1 VGWLRRTV
9 RIGAGLAAALV
20 LLVAGVLV
28 WLWLELSGSRPRL
41 DGEVAVPGLAGPVTV
56 ERDGLGVPAIRG
68 GSREDV
74 AFATGFLHAQERFF
88 QMDLLRRQP
97 AGELAGLFGAR
108 TFDFDARSRVHR
120 FRERARR
127 ALAGSSPPVR
137 RVVEAYAAG
146 VNAGLADLGEPP
158 FEYLVLRAE
167 PAAWRPEDT
176 FLVLLA
182 MFVQLQDESGQHEA
196 AVSLLHQCVPAPVA
210 AFLLPEG
217 TEWDAPLVGEPLPPP
232 AIPGPEVIA
241 LSGGEPAAVAALGG
255 EWDDEPGSAAA
266 PWPLQTFL
274 GPPGRVAGSNAWA
287 VSAEHSAGG
296 ALLANEL
303 HLGLGVPNLWYR
315 ALLEWEAGDGSGP
328 RRVVGATLPGAPA
341 VVVGSNGRVAWG
353 LTNSLVDT
361 SDLVTLDL
369 DPSDPEVYR
378 TPEGPRPIERHRE
391 TILAA
396 GGEEREVQVPWTV
409 WGPIVD
415 EDPEGRPRALR
426 WVAHEAEGIDLSI
439 LALETVSSLDE
450 ALDVARASGIPALNF
465 IAADA
470 AGRVGWTIAGRL
482 PRRVGFDGRSA
493 GSWADGARRWDG
505 LLAPT
510 EVPAVADPPTGRIWS
525 ANHRMV
531 DGEGL
536 ALLGNNGYVLGARAG
551 QIRDA
556 LLALEEATPADMLA
570 LQLDDRALFLA
581 RWRELLLGVLSPEAA
596 AADPLRGEARALV
609 EDWGGRAAV
618 ESAGYRIVRTFRTT
632 VATALFGALTAG
644 CAESDP
650 EFSYYGQMEGS
661 EGPLWQVVSARPGHL
676 VPGGAEGWEA
686 WLLARADETLASL
699 TEAGPLAART
709 WGERNTTAIRHPL
722 SGAIPGA
729 ARFLDMPARQLPGD
743 DHMPRVQHPSY
754 GATLRMVVSPGR
766 EEASYFH
773 MPGGQSGHPLAR
785 HYGDG
790 HEAWERGEPSPLLPG
805 PPVDRLVLRPVGEA
819 PD

>member
-1 VGWLRRTV
+1 VAWLRRTV

-20 LLVAGVLV
+20 LLVAGVLLWV
-28 WLWLELSGSRPRL
+28 WLELSGSRPRL
-41 DGEVAVPGLAGPVTV
+41 DGELGVPGLAAPVTV
-56 ERDGLGVPAIRG
+56 ERDELGVPAIRG

-108 TFDFDARSRVHR
+108 TFEIDAQARVHR

-127 ALAGSSPPVR
+127 ALAGSTPAVR

-146 VNAGLADLGEPP
+146 VNAGLADLGAPP

-167 PAAWRPEDT
+167 PAAWRPEDS

-182 MFVQLQDESGQHEA
+182 MFVRLQDEAGQHEA
-196 AVSLLHQCVPAPVA
+196 AVTLLHGCVPEPLA

-217 TEWDAPLVGEPLPPP
+217 TEWDAPLVGEPLPPAP
-232 AIPGPEVIA
+232 IPGPEVLA
-241 LSGGEPAAVAALGG
+241 LSGGEPAAVAAHGRASG
-255 EWDDEPGSAAA
+255 DGPDRRA
-266 PWPLQTFL
+266 PEALLDPSGW
-274 GPPGRVAGSNAWA
+274 VAGSNAWA
-287 VSAEHSAGG
+287 VAAEHSAGG

-315 ALLEWEAGDGSGP
+315 ALLEWQAGDGGGR
-328 RRVVGATLPGAPA
+328 RRVVGATLPGTPA

-361 SDLVTLDL
+361 SDLVTLEL
-369 DPSDPEVYR
+369 DPDDPEVYR
-378 TPEGPRPIERHRE
+378 TPDGPRRIERHRE
-391 TILAA
+391 AIRAT
-396 GGEEREVQVPWTV
+396 GGEEREVEVPWTV

-426 WVAHEAEGIDLSI
+426 WVAHESEGVDLSI
-439 LALETVSSLDE
+439 LALESAGTLDE

-465 IAADA
+465 VAADA

-482 PRRVGFDGRSA
+482 PRRLGFDGRVA
-493 GSWADGARRWDG
+493 GSWAEGARRWDG
-505 LLAPT
+505 LLAPA
-510 EVPAVADPPTGRIWS
+510 EVPAVADPPEGRIWS

-536 ALLGNNGYVLGARAG
+536 ALLGNNGYVLGARAA

-556 LLALEEATPADMLA
+556 LLALEGATPEDMLA
-570 LQLDDRALFLA
+570 LQLDDRALFLG
-581 RWRELLLGVLSPEAA
+581 RWRELLLRVLGPEAVA
-596 AADPLRGEARALV
+596 GDPRRREARALV

-618 ESAGYRIVRTFRTT
+618 GSAGYRIVRTFRGT
-632 VATALFGALTAG
+632 VAAGLFDALTAG
-644 CAESDP
+644 CAETDP
-650 EFSYYGQMEGS
+650 EFSYYRQMEGS
-661 EGPLWQVVSARPGHL
+661 EGPLWQVVSTRPGHL
-676 VPGGAEGWEA
+676 VPGGAEGWEE
-686 WLLARADETLASL
+686 WLLARADETLAAL
-699 TEAGPLAART
+699 TAEGGPLAART

-722 SGAIPGA
+722 SGALPGA
-729 ARFLDMPARQLPGD
+729 GRFLDMPPRQLPGD

-766 EEASYFH
+766 EEAGFFH

-790 HEAWERGEPSPLLPG
+790 HGAWERGDPSPLLPG
-805 PPVDRLVLRPVGEA
+805 PAVDRLVLRPAAEA

>member
-1 VGWLRRTV
+1 MAWLRRTV

-20 LLVAGVLV
+20 LLAAGVLA

-41 DGEVAVPGLAGPVTV
+41 DGEVAAAGLAGPVTV
-56 ERDGLGVPAIRG
+56 ERDRFGVPAIRG
-68 GSREDV
+68 ESREDV

-127 ALAGSSPPVR
+127 ALAGSSPAVR

-167 PAAWRPEDT
+167 PAEWRPEDS

-182 MFVQLQDESGQHEA
+182 MFVRLQDEAGQHEA
-196 AVSLLHQCVPAPVA
+196 AVTLLHHCVPAPVA

-232 AIPGPEVIA
+232 PVPGPEVIA
-241 LSGGEPAAVAALGG
+241 LSGGEPAAVAALHG
-255 EWDDEPGSAAA
+255 DRADLAAA
-266 PWPLQTFL
+266 PWPLPAL
-274 GPPGRVAGSNAWA
+274 LDPPGSVAGSNAWA
-287 VSAEHSAGG
+287 VAAEHSAGG

-315 ALLEWEAGDGSGP
+315 ALLEWEAGDGGGA

-361 SDLVTLDL
+361 SDLVTLEL
-369 DPSDPEVYR
+369 DPEDPEVYR
-378 TPEGPRPIERHRE
+378 TPDGPRRIERHPE
-391 TILAA
+391 TIRAG
-396 GGEEREVQVPWTV
+396 GGEEREVEVPWTV

-415 EDPEGRPRALR
+415 QDPEGRPRALR
-426 WVAHEAEGIDLSI
+426 WVAHEPEGVDLSI
-439 LALETVSSLDE
+439 LALESASSLDE

-470 AGRVGWTIAGRL
+470 DGRVGWTIAGRL
-482 PRRVGFDGRSA
+482 PRRLGFDGRIA
-493 GSWADGARRWDG
+493 GSWADGTRRWDG
-505 LLAPT
+505 LLAPG
-510 EVPAVADPPTGRIWS
+510 EVPAVADPPAGRIWS

-556 LLALEEATPADMLA
+556 LLALDEATPADMLA

-618 ESAGYRIVRTFRTT
+618 DSAGYRIVRTFRTT
-632 VATALFGALTAG
+632 VA
-644 CAESDP
+644 
-650 EFSYYGQMEGS
+650 
-661 EGPLWQVVSARPGHL
+661 
-676 VPGGAEGWEA
+676 
-686 WLLARADETLASL
+686 
-699 TEAGPLAART
+699 
-709 WGERNTTAIRHPL
+709 
-722 SGAIPGA
+722 
-729 ARFLDMPARQLPGD
+729 
-743 DHMPRVQHPSY
+743 
-754 GATLRMVVSPGR
+754 
-766 EEASYFH
+766 
-773 MPGGQSGHPLAR
+773 
-785 HYGDG
+785 
-790 HEAWERGEPSPLLPG
+790 
-805 PPVDRLVLRPVGEA
+805 
-819 PD
+819 